1 MPLRRIQRGR
11 IELKASKPVEVV
23 VKKVRPVAPT
33 PKPAKVMASA
43 KGGSASGGKAGS
55 YSAKDITVLEGL
67 EAVRRRPG
75 MYIGSTGPV
84 GLHHLIWEVVDNSI
98 DEAMAGFCNQI
109 TITLLPDHYVSVKDN
124 GRGIPVDIHPQMK
137 VSALEVVLTKLHA
150 GGKFG
155 NEGYKVSGGLHG
167 VGVSVVNALSTR
179 LVAEVHRDGK
189 IWEQEFKNGGNPV
202 KKARVIGNC
211 KDTGTTI
218 TYRSDDSIFETINFD
233 WKTIVDHVR
242 QTAYLSKGVRIII
255 KDERPAEE
263 KVVDKT
269 ALEMPNPVYQFFF
282 EGGIAS
288 YVRYIN
294 HNQEIKHEN
303 VFYIEKEAEGIK
315 VELAL
320 QYNNEFTE
328 SLFAFTNNIF
338 NPDGG
343 THVAG
348 FRTALTRVLNTYARG
363 KNILKEKDP
372 NLTGEDVREGLNA
385 IISIKVREPQFEGQT
400 KSKLGN
406 TEAKTAVEVV
416 MNEQFLIFLEEHPKD
431 AEGIIGKCLLSAKAR
446 NAAKF
451 ARDAI
456 LRKGALEGFTLP
468 GKLADCS
475 SRDATS
481 SELYIVEGDSAGG
494 SAKQGRDREFQAI
507 LPLRGKVLN
516 VERARLD
523 KILAN
528 NELKSLIIALG
539 TNIGEQFDI
548 SKLRYHRVVIM
559 TDADVDGAHIR
570 TLLLTFFYRHFP
582 DLINQ
587 GHIYIAQPPL
597 YSIKF
602 GKEMKYA
609 FNDEEK
615 ESIIKDLEK
624 RKGKTEE
631 KEKGKTKK
639 SGDVSPS
646 SQEGA
651 EGVASSEGSEPG
663 EVESLSIGG
672 IKVNIQRYKGLGEM
686 NPDQLWETTMNPANR
701 IMKQV
706 VVEDAEM
713 ANEIFETLMGD
724 EVEPRK
730 KFIQTYAKNVKNLDI

>member
-11 IELKASKPVEVV
+11 IELKAPKPVEVV

-33 PKPAKVMASA
+33 PKPAKGA
-43 KGGSASGGKAGS
+43 KGGS

-363 KNILKEKDP
+363 KNILKEKTP
-372 NLTGEDVREGLNA
+372 
-385 IISIKVREPQFEGQT
+385 
-400 KSKLGN
+400 
-406 TEAKTAVEVV
+406 
-416 MNEQFLIFLEEHPKD
+416 
-431 AEGIIGKCLLSAKAR
+431 
-446 NAAKF
+446 
-451 ARDAI
+451 
-456 LRKGALEGFTLP
+456 
-468 GKLADCS
+468 
-475 SRDATS
+475 
-481 SELYIVEGDSAGG
+481 
-494 SAKQGRDREFQAI
+494 
-507 LPLRGKVLN
+507 
-516 VERARLD
+516 
-523 KILAN
+523 
-528 NELKSLIIALG
+528 
-539 TNIGEQFDI
+539 
-548 SKLRYHRVVIM
+548 
-559 TDADVDGAHIR
+559 
-570 TLLLTFFYRHFP
+570 TLLARR
-582 DLINQ
+582 
-587 GHIYIAQPPL
+587 A
-597 YSIKF
+597 
-602 GKEMKYA
+602 
-609 FNDEEK
+609 
-615 ESIIKDLEK
+615 
-624 RKGKTEE
+624 
-631 KEKGKTKK
+631 
-639 SGDVSPS
+639 
-646 SQEGA
+646 
-651 EGVASSEGSEPG
+651 
-663 EVESLSIGG
+663 
-672 IKVNIQRYKGLGEM
+672 
-686 NPDQLWETTMNPANR
+686 
-701 IMKQV
+701 
-706 VVEDAEM
+706 
-713 ANEIFETLMGD
+713 
-724 EVEPRK
+724 
-730 KFIQTYAKNVKNLDI
+730 